1 MSDDKLLT
9 GEQLVVSDNGEGPLY
24 EFLNKDGKYIYL
36 GKLNRKEKSTNSM
49 GQQSGS
55 YNVYNFDKMSEA
67 QIATQSGHNITS
79 MENEKMFRE
88 VKQSNGGKRRKIRR
102 VRKSS
107 QKSIVSICNRRGQM
121 FSVPDS
127 NQMKTRFVSFDRGSD

>member
-36 GKLNRKEKSTNSM
+36 GKLIKRDKSTNSM

-55 YNVYNFDKMSEA
+55 FNVYVFDKMAEA
-67 QIATQSGHNITS
+67 EIATKSEHNITS
-79 MENEKMFRE
+79 METEQMFRE
-88 VKQSNGGKRRKIRR
+88 VNQSNGGKRRKIRR

-107 QKSIVSICNRRGQM
+107 QKSKRKSRRVRRKSRKNRRK
-121 FSVPDS
+121 S
-127 NQMKTRFVSFDRGSD
+127 NNKK